1 MSMLI
6 AGLAIFILIHLVP
19 CFPATRGSIIEK
31 AGAGPYRGMFSLV
44 SLLGIVLVVMGLK
57 STETVALYD
66 PPAWGRHVTY
76 LLVFVA
82 VYLFLS
88 NPIGPAP
95 SSAKYWTA
103 HPLSWGVICWAVG
116 HLLSNGDRA
125 HVILFAALL
134 LYSMVS
140 MYSGN
145 LRGQKPALD
154 KRPSI
159 VAELG
164 FIAVVA
170 VVYFAL
176 FRGHRYFTGMP
187 LV

>member
-1 MSMLI
+1 MSMLV

-19 CFPATRGSIIEK
+19 CFPSMRGSIIAK
-31 AGAGPYRGMFSLV
+31 AGAGAYRGLFSLL
-44 SLLGIVLVVMGLK
+44 SLLGLVLVVMGLK
-57 STETVALYD
+57 SAEYVALYD
-66 PPAWGRHVTY
+66 PPAWGRHITY
-76 LLVFVA
+76 LLVFIA

-103 HPLSWGVICWAVG
+103 HPLSWGVIFWSVG
-116 HLLSNGDRA
+116 HLLSNGDKA
-125 HVILFAALL
+125 HVILFAAFLI
-134 LYSMVS
+134 YSVVS

-154 KRPSI
+154 KRPPI
-159 VAELG
+159 AAELV
-164 FIAVVA
+164 FVAVVA
-170 VVYFAL
+170 VVYVAL
-176 FRGHRYFTGMP
+176 FWGHRYFTGMP